1 METLLK
7 DLKHSLR
14 MFGQSP
20 GFTAT
25 AVAALALG
33 IGANTAIFSVVNT
46 VLLKPLPYP
55 DPDRIVALMLTSPQG
70 SANITSIPKFNAWR
84 EQNRVFDDI
93 SAFDS
98 GGGPGVNLTGG
109 DRPEQLKAIRVSVD
123 YFHLFG
129 APIAIGRTFSAEEDR
144 PGAGRFAVLSDGL
157 WKRRFGGDPKM
168 LGSTILLGGD
178 PYLVVGVTAPAF
190 KPIAPADLWLPL
202 QADPNSTDQ
211 AHYLRAAARL
221 KPGATLE
228 MARAQM
234 KMAADQFRRKYPNA
248 MGPQGSFGAE
258 RLEEIQVRGV
268 RPALLVLVAAVAF
281 VLLIACANVA
291 NLLLARATGR
301 QREIAIR
308 TAIGAS
314 RGRIIRQLL
323 TESSLL
329 SVTGGLLGLALGSIG
344 VRALLAVNPGNIPR
358 IGESGAAVTL
368 DWSVVAFTM
377 GVSILT
383 GILFGLIPALN
394 ASSPDLNASLKESGS
409 RSGSSLRQNKA
420 RGLLVITEMA
430 LAVILLAGAA
440 LLIRTFQALRNVDPG
455 FDAHNVIT
463 MEMSLAGGR
472 FDRTAALA
480 QLVRQ
485 AVDRI
490 QALPGVVAAATTCSL
505 PLEPSF
511 GLPFTIEGRPLTDG
525 PYHGGG
531 DWRTVSPRY
540 FDVFKIPLRRG
551 RFFND
556 QDSTGAAGV
565 VLINDALA
573 RQFWPKQNPVGQL
586 ITIAKGVGK
595 VFEEPPRQIIGVVG
609 DVRDDGLNTDPGPIM
624 YIPVAQVT
632 DGVTA
637 LNNPLAPL
645 TWAIRTNVEPY
656 SLSAAIQREIQAVNR
671 NLPVAHVRSM
681 DRVVAESTARSNFNM
696 LLLSIFAGCA
706 LLLAAIGI
714 YGLMAYSVQQRTQE
728 IGIRVALGAGPAE
741 MRNMIVLQGMR
752 LAIIGVVIGLAAAF
766 GLTRLMSS
774 LLYGVKASDPMVFV
788 SVATVLSAVA
798 LLATYIPARR
808 ATRIDPLV
816 ALRYE

>member
-98 GGGPGVNLTGG
+98 GGGPGVNLTSG

-178 PYLVVGVTAPAF
+178 PYLVLGVTAPAF

-234 KMAADQFRRKYPNA
+234 KMVADQFRRKYPNA

-258 RLEEIQVRGV
+258 RLEEIQVRVV
-268 RPALLVLVAAVAF
+268 RPALLVLLAAVTF

-301 QREIAIR
+301 QRETAIR

-323 TESSLL
+323 TESSML

-344 VRALLAVNPGNIPR
+344 VRALLAVNPGDIPR
-358 IGESGAAVTL
+358 IGESGSAVTL
-368 DWSVVAFTM
+368 DWSVVACTM
-377 GVSILT
+377 GVAILT

-480 QLVRQ
+480 QLVPQ
-485 AVDRI
+485 AVERI

-540 FDVFKIPLRRG
+540 FDVFKVPLRRG

-637 LNNPLAPL
+637 LNNP
-645 TWAIRTNVEPY
+645 
-656 SLSAAIQREIQAVNR
+656 
-671 NLPVAHVRSM
+671 
-681 DRVVAESTARSNFNM
+681 
-696 LLLSIFAGCA
+696 
-706 LLLAAIGI
+706 
-714 YGLMAYSVQQRTQE
+714 
-728 IGIRVALGAGPAE
+728 
-741 MRNMIVLQGMR
+741 
-752 LAIIGVVIGLAAAF
+752 
-766 GLTRLMSS
+766 
-774 LLYGVKASDPMVFV
+774 
-788 SVATVLSAVA
+788 
-798 LLATYIPARR
+798 
-808 ATRIDPLV
+808 
-816 ALRYE
+816 

>member
-1 METLLK
+1 MPIGKLIEDFTH
-7 DLKHSLR
+7 DIGYAFRVLR
-14 MFGQSP
+14 RSP

-25 AVAALALG
+25 VILALALG
-33 IGANTAIFSVVNT
+33 IGANTAIFTVVNT
-46 VLLKPLPYP
+46 VLLRPLAYP
-55 DPDRIVALMLTSPQG
+55 EPDRLVQLELSSAQG
-70 SANITSIPKFNAWR
+70 NGNVTSIPKYNNWR
-84 EQNRVFDDI
+84 AQTQVFSDV
-93 SAFDS
+93 AAY
-98 GGGPGVNLTGG
+98 GVGGPGINLTGNG
-109 DRPEQLKAIRVSVD
+109 LPEQLKGIRVSAS
-123 YFHLFG
+123 YFRVFG
-129 APIAIGRTFSAEEDR
+129 APIAAGRPFSDEEDR
-144 PGAGRFAVLSDGL
+144 PGGLKLAVLSNAL
-157 WKRRFGGDPKM
+157 WHNRFGGDP
-168 LGSTILLGGD
+168 GLLGKTLELSGESYIVTGVLGPNFSAD
-178 PYLVVGVTAPAF
+178 PPVDIY
-190 KPIAPADLWLPL
+190 LPL

-234 KMAADQFRRKYPNA
+234 KMVADQFRRKYPNA

-281 VLLIACANVA
+281 VLLSACANVA

-358 IGESGAAVTL
+358 IGESGSAVTM

-480 QLVRQ
+480 QLVPQ
-485 AVDRI
+485 AVERI

-540 FDVFKIPLRRG
+540 FDVFKVPLRRG

-637 LNNPLAPL
+637 LNNP
-645 TWAIRTNVEPY
+645 
-656 SLSAAIQREIQAVNR
+656 
-671 NLPVAHVRSM
+671 
-681 DRVVAESTARSNFNM
+681 
-696 LLLSIFAGCA
+696 
-706 LLLAAIGI
+706 
-714 YGLMAYSVQQRTQE
+714 
-728 IGIRVALGAGPAE
+728 
-741 MRNMIVLQGMR
+741 
-752 LAIIGVVIGLAAAF
+752 
-766 GLTRLMSS
+766 
-774 LLYGVKASDPMVFV
+774 
-788 SVATVLSAVA
+788 
-798 LLATYIPARR
+798 
-808 ATRIDPLV
+808 
-816 ALRYE
+816 

>member
-1 METLLK
+1 METLLQ

-70 SANITSIPKFNAWR
+70 SGNITSIPKFNAWK
-84 EQNRVFDDI
+84 EQNRVLEDI

-129 APIAIGRTFSAEEDR
+129 APTAIGRTFTPEEDR

-168 LGSTILLGGD
+168 VGSTILLGGD
-178 PYLVVGVTAPAF
+178 PYVVVGVTGPTF
-190 KPIAPADLWLPL
+190 RPIAPADLWLPL

-258 RLEEIQVRGV
+258 RLADIQVRGV
-268 RPALLVLVAAVAF
+268 RPALLVLVAAVSF

-291 NLLLARATGR
+291 NLLLARATSR

-308 TAIGAS
+308 TAVGAG

-323 TESSLL
+323 TESTLL
-329 SVTGGLLGLALGSIG
+329 SVTGGLLGLALGFLG

-358 IGESGAAVTL
+358 IGESGSDVTL

-377 GVSILT
+377 GVAILT

-394 ASSPDLNASLKESGS
+394 ASRPDLGSALKESSS
-409 RSGSSLRQNKA
+409 RSGSGLRQNKA
-420 RGLLVITEMA
+420 RGILVITEMA
-430 LAVILLAGAA
+430 LAVVLLAGAA

-455 FDAHNVIT
+455 FDSHNVIT

-472 FDRTAALA
+472 FDHTAQLA

-511 GLPFTIEGRPLTDG
+511 GLPFTIEGRPLTGG
-525 PYHGGG
+525 PFHGGG

-556 QDSTGAAGV
+556 QDTTGAAGV
-565 VLINDALA
+565 VLINDAFA
-573 RQFWPKQNPVGQL
+573 RQFWPKGNPVGQL

-624 YIPVAQVT
+624 YIPVAQVA

-637 LNNPLAPL
+637 LNNPIAPL
-645 TWAIRTNVEPY
+645 TWAIRTSVEPY
-656 SLSAAIQREIQAVNR
+656 SLSAVIQREIQAVNR
-671 NLPVAHVRSM
+671 NLPVAHIRSM
-681 DRVVAESTARSNFNM
+681 EKVVAESTARNNFNM
-696 LLLSIFAGCA
+696 LLLSIFAGSA

-728 IGIRVALGAGPAE
+728 IGIRVALGAGPGE

-752 LAIIGVVIGLAAAF
+752 LAIIGVAIGLGAAF

-774 LLYGVKASDPMVFV
+774 LLYGVKASDPMTF
-788 SVATVLSAVA
+788 ATVAVVLTAVA
-798 LLATYIPARR
+798 LLADRKS
-808 ATRIDPLV
+808 V
-816 ALRYE
+816 V